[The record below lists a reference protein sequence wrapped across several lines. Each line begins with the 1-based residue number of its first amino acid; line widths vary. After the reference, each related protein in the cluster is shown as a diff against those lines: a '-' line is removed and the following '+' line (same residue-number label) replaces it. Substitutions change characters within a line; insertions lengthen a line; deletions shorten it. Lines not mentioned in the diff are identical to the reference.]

1 MELSMDLPKFRL
13 SPNAYALDLFVAES
27 GTCSCCGQARELKYN
42 SSFYSREEPDYL
54 CPWCIADGSA
64 AKHYE
69 GEFNDYLGIES
80 VSADPDEP
88 DSIVMDHVLL
98 LEVCERTPSYH
109 SWQQEQWLVHCN
121 QPCTFLGYT
130 DYAEIQTLQAEL
142 QADIANMPERY
153 LQAISKTG
161 DPVGGYLFRC
171 VKCGMHRLHTDCT

>member
-1 MELSMDLPKFRL
+1 MDLPKFRL

-27 GTCSCCGQARELKYN
+27 GICSCCGQARELKYN

-64 AKHYE
+64 AQHYE
-69 GEFNDYLGIES
+69 GEFNDYLGIEG

-88 DSIVMDHVLL
+88 DSIVMDRVLL

-121 QPCTFLGYT
+121 QPCAFVGYT
-130 DYAEIQTLQAEL
+130 DYAEIRPCRPSCKPILPTC
-142 QADIANMPERY
+142 RS
-153 LQAISKTG
+153 AICRPSAR
-161 DPVGGYLFRC
+161 PVIRWAATCFAA
-171 VKCGMHRLHTDCT
+171 

>member
-69 GEFNDYLGIES
+69 GEFNDYLGIEG
-80 VSADPDEP
+80 VNADPDEP

-142 QADIANMPERY
+142 QADIASMPERY